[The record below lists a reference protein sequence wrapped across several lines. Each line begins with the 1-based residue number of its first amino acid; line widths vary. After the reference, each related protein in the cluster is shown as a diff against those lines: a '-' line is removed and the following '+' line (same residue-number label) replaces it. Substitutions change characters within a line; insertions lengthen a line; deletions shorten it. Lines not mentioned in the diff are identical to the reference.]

1 VLGAAFLQCAAHGF
15 KPIAGPALY
24 FLGARILMAWNEPG
38 GNNSSGN
45 RNPWGQRP
53 GQGPPD
59 LDEALR
65 NLKKRLSAMFGGTGS
80 GDGAGR
86 GQGTPFIG
94 GFGVSLIFIVL
105 LLLWLATGVYQVDA
119 AERAVITR
127 FGAFVRITQPGVG
140 MHLPWP
146 IEAKQLV
153 NISSIDSF
161 SDQTRMLTADE
172 NLVDINLA
180 VQFRRTDPVAYAFN
194 VRDPDATLRE
204 VSESAI
210 REVIG
215 RSTLDAVLESGR
227 QAIAANTK
235 ELVQKTLNN
244 YKSGVEVTSVNLQD
258 VRVPEQVAPSQ
269 QDAIKA
275 REDKQRL
282 SLEAQSYAN
291 DILPKAKGGA
301 GRMVQDA
308 EAYKSQKIA
317 NATGETERFLKLLP
331 EYQKAPQVTRERLY
345 LETIESIYASSKKV
359 LVDTK
364 GTGNMIYLPLD
375 KLIDQSRG
383 DATGNNNSSTSRP
396 VVIEGSGNVDASR
409 ARGTR

>member
-1 VLGAAFLQCAAHGF
+1 
-15 KPIAGPALY
+15 
-24 FLGARILMAWNEPG
+24 MAWNEPG
-38 GNNSSGN
+38 GNNSPGK

-65 NLKKRLSAMFGGTGS
+65 NLRKKLADLFGGGGRG
-80 GDGAGR
+80 GDGPR
-86 GQGTPFIG
+86 RTG
-94 GFGVSLIFIVL
+94 GFNGGFAISVVLAIL
-105 LLLWLATGVYQVDA
+105 LLLWFATGIYQVDA

-127 FGAFVRITQPGVG
+127 FGAFVRITPPGVG

-161 SDQTRMLTADE
+161 SDQTRMLTGDE

-180 VQFRRTDPVAYAFN
+180 VQFRRSDPVAYVFN
-194 VRDPDATLRE
+194 VVEPDATLRE

-210 REVIG
+210 REVVG

-235 ELVQKTLNN
+235 ELIQKTLDS
-244 YKSGVEVTSVNLQD
+244 YKAGIEVTSVNLQD
-258 VRVPEQVAPSQ
+258 VKVPEQVAPSQ

-275 REDKQRL
+275 REDRDRL
-282 SLEAQSYAN
+282 SLEAQAYAN
-291 DILPKAKGGA
+291 DILPKAKGTG
-301 GRMVQDA
+301 GRILQDA
-308 EAYKSQKIA
+308 EAYKAQKVA
-317 NATGETERFLKLLP
+317 QATGESERFLKLLP
-331 EYQKAPQVTRERLY
+331 EYQRAPQITRERLY
-345 LETIESIYASSKKV
+345 LETLEDIYASSKKV
-359 LVDTK
+359 LIDTK

-375 KLIDQSRG
+375 KLAEQSRG
-383 DATGNNNSSTSRP
+383 DATGGGASLTTRP
-396 VVIEGSGNVDASR
+396 VVVEGNGSVDAAR

>member
-1 VLGAAFLQCAAHGF
+1 
-15 KPIAGPALY
+15 
-24 FLGARILMAWNEPG
+24 MAWNEPG
-38 GNNSSGN
+38 GNNSPGK

-65 NLKKRLSAMFGGTGS
+65 NLRKKLAGLFGGGGR
-80 GDGAGR
+80 GDGVGR
-86 GQGTPFIG
+86 GSRFGG
-94 GFGVSLIFIVL
+94 GFAFSLIFAVL
-105 LLLWLATGVYQVDA
+105 LLLWVATGVYQVDA

-127 FGAFVRITQPGVG
+127 FGQFVRITQPGVG

-161 SDQTRMLTADE
+161 SDQTRMLTGDE

-180 VQFRRTDPVAYAFN
+180 VQFRRSDPVAYAFN
-194 VRDPDATLRE
+194 VRDPDSTLRE

-235 ELVQKTLNN
+235 ELIQKTLDS
-244 YKSGVEVTSVNLQD
+244 YKVGVEVTSVNLQD
-258 VRVPEQVAPSQ
+258 VKVPEQVAPSQ

-275 REDKQRL
+275 REDRDRL
-282 SLEAQSYAN
+282 SLEAQAYSN
-291 DILPKAKGGA
+291 DILPKAKGSA
-301 GRMVQDA
+301 GRILQDA
-308 EAYKSQKIA
+308 EAYKAQKIA
-317 NATGETERFLKLLP
+317 EATGESERFLKLLP
-331 EYQKAPQVTRERLY
+331 EYQRAPQITRERLY
-345 LETIESIYASSKKV
+345 LETLENIYAGSRKV

-364 GTGNMIYLPLD
+364 GTGNMLYLPLD
-375 KLIDQSRG
+375 KLVEQGRG
-383 DATGNNNSSTSRP
+383 DTGSGNNSSLTTRP
-396 VVIEGSGNVDASR
+396 VVVDGNGNVDSGR

>member
-1 VLGAAFLQCAAHGF
+1 
-15 KPIAGPALY
+15 
-24 FLGARILMAWNEPG
+24 MAWNEPG
-38 GNNSSGN
+38 GNNSPGK

-65 NLKKRLSAMFGGTGS
+65 NLKKKLAGMFGGSGGS
-80 GDGAGR
+80 GGTGR
-86 GQGTPFIG
+86 GDGVG
-94 GFGVSLIFIVL
+94 NNRFGSFAVSLVVAVL

-119 AERAVITR
+119 AERAVIMR
-127 FGAFVRITQPGVG
+127 FGAFTRITQPGVG

-146 IEAKQLV
+146 IESKQLV

-161 SDQTRMLTADE
+161 SDQTRMLTGDE

-194 VRDPDATLRE
+194 VRDPDSTLRE

-235 ELVQKTLNN
+235 ELIQKTLDS
-244 YKSGVEVTSVNLQD
+244 YKVGVEVTSVNLQD

-275 REDKQRL
+275 REDRDRL
-282 SLEAQSYAN
+282 SLEAQAYAN
-291 DILPKAKGGA
+291 DILPKAKGSA
-301 GRMVQDA
+301 GRVLQDA
-308 EAYKSQKIA
+308 EAYKSQKVSE
-317 NATGETERFLKLLP
+317 ATGESERFLKLLP
-331 EYQKAPQVTRERLY
+331 EYQRAPQVTRERLY
-345 LETIESIYASSKKV
+345 LETLEDIYANSKKV

-375 KLIDQSRG
+375 KLVEQSRG
-383 DATGNNNSSTSRP
+383 DAAGGGSSLTTRP
-396 VVIEGSGNVDASR
+396 VVIDGSGNVDAGR